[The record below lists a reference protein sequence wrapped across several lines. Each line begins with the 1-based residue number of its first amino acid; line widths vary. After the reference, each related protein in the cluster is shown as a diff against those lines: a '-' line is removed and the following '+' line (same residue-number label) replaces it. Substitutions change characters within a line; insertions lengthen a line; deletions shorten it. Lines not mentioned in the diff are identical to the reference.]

1 MALKPNATCAICGKE
16 YVMCYSCKHDRAAAP
31 WKMHCDTAEH
41 YKVYQIIHGYTCGV
55 YTEKEA
61 AKKLKNVNLDDVD
74 EFRPHIKDIVK
85 NIMDVDVRTTRRTRK
100 KKVEDE
106 QVNTDVQI
114 ESEHEQSIPEQEQ
127 SVE

>member
-85 NIMDVDVRTTRRTRK
+85 KLMDVDVRTTKRTRK

-106 QVNTDVQI
+106 QVNSDVQI
-114 ESEHEQSIPEQEQ
+114 NSEPEQSEYEQ
-127 SVE
+127 VE

>member
-85 NIMDVDVRTTRRTRK
+85 NIMDVDVRTIRRTRK

-114 ESEHEQSIPEQEQ
+114 ESEHEQSIPKQEQ
-127 SVE
+127 PVE